1 MYSARNLANQYRQ
14 TGLTSA
20 VLDAD
25 PHRLI
30 ALMLAG
36 ARERMRLAIACLE
49 RGDLPRKAQAI
60 SEASAIVG
68 GLNGALDLE
77 AGGEIAGSLQAL
89 YDYAQR
95 RLVEANAANDAA
107 PLREVDEL
115 LGDIEGAWNAIAPG
129 ARAPAPGT
137 ATAAA
142 LGAGA

>member
-14 TGLTSA
+14 TGVTSQ

-30 ALMLAG
+30 SLMLAG
-36 ARERMRLAIACLE
+36 ARERARLAVACLE

-60 SEASAIVG
+60 SDASAIIG
-68 GLNGALDLE
+68 GLNGALNLE
-77 AGGEIAGSLQAL
+77 AGGEIASGLNAL

-95 RLVEANAANDAA
+95 RLLEANVGNDPA
-107 PLREVDEL
+107 PLREVDGL

-129 ARAPAPGT
+129 GAAPVPV
-137 ATAAA
+137 
-142 LGAGA
+142 GAGL